1 MTFEMWTSI
10 DIYSGRVSIPGTQV
24 LSSPNNGS
32 LVCTVTWESLSESKL
47 SVHTNQFITFTLRKE
62 ADIINLPI
70 SHQLGTLMNGLRL
83 LWQLPCVLF
92 RTHRTCCYCINQ
104 NTVFQGKSVILGT
117 MPSHLDTS
125 ISTLSMYQSA
135 AFSEASVPRPCTWA
149 MALASWFPGGVSALW
164 TQKTVR
170 TGSGSCRWAQMPFH
184 ISWLHRT
191 YPQSSI
197 LHLPIVQAIGL
208 ISLEQPISVE
218 RVKDQK
224 SWVITWQSA

>member
-32 LVCTVTWESLSESKL
+32 LVCTVTWESLSESRL
-47 SVHTNQFITFTLRKE
+47 SVHTNQGIFITFTLRKE

-104 NTVFQGKSVILGT
+104 DTVFQGKSVILGT
-117 MPSHLDTS
+117 MPSHLVLPSLLFLCTNLLHLVKHQFLGLAPELWHWLPDS
-125 ISTLSMYQSA
+125 QGV
-135 AFSEASVPRPCTWA
+135 SVPYE
-149 MALASWFPGGVSALW
+149 
-164 TQKTVR
+164 
-170 TGSGSCRWAQMPFH
+170 
-184 ISWLHRT
+184 HR
-191 YPQSSI
+191 
-197 LHLPIVQAIGL
+197 
-208 ISLEQPISVE
+208 
-218 RVKDQK
+218 K
-224 SWVITWQSA
+224 